1 MCLKRVRTKFTEANY
16 LQVPNNE
23 NCPDNY
29 RLCGYYNSFK
39 DILCVKE
46 KAHCPITYVGLET
59 EIDHKS
65 KKQYIDLEDGTYIAY
80 TNETQTPL
88 SLIPLDFTL
97 SEGYPCWNY
106 KRHSNITLIYPF
118 TKHLGDFGCN
128 PKNPTDL
135 DKQYLD
141 YRYIPIS
148 NVTRKLLYKDNDVYE
163 NYVDLPIP
171 DDFTW
176 DFETN
181 FTLFQRLRIGFKS
194 SCYSEAKV
202 KENRDIVYGIKVK
215 STSLIVLDL
224 FNLLFLFFFVSL
236 KSISKQSTTNLRIVI
251 IGIKVLLT
259 LCFVIC
265 NIVLNVFIN
274 IEGNQIYN
282 SLVDGFA
289 NCLDKETFRV
299 TTLEQI
305 LPKYQYY
312 IQINDA
318 IFGLAIGYLS
328 VFIIQSVYGI
338 YKSYRTYKD
347 KQVCEVSL
355 AISLLKGDK

>member
-1 MCLKRVRTKFTEANY
+1 MYPNLYLFKFSLLSLLLNIIIIIIIINIMKLNFLTITTDILLIIVVYAMFILAVIADRQYTIVNNSYNLVFFNNNLTYIEDIKTSRLKCLNNYKPMLEREKFFGVLEGCYNKKKNKYYKGKICSNSTDEVQINNFEDTHFNVFKNILMCLKRVRTKFTEANY

-181 FTLFQRLRIGFKS
+181 FTLFQ
-194 SCYSEAKV
+194 
-202 KENRDIVYGIKVK
+202 
-215 STSLIVLDL
+215 
-224 FNLLFLFFFVSL
+224 
-236 KSISKQSTTNLRIVI
+236 
-251 IGIKVLLT
+251 
-259 LCFVIC
+259 
-265 NIVLNVFIN
+265 
-274 IEGNQIYN
+274 
-282 SLVDGFA
+282 
-289 NCLDKETFRV
+289 
-299 TTLEQI
+299 
-305 LPKYQYY
+305 PKME
-312 IQINDA
+312 I
-318 IFGLAIGYLS
+318 
-328 VFIIQSVYGI
+328 
-338 YKSYRTYKD
+338 
-347 KQVCEVSL
+347 
-355 AISLLKGDK
+355 